1 VQRDI
6 KKLCGGFLD
15 VKPSKV
21 DITQMRKLLH
31 TPKDG
36 LIIPESLDFY
46 KELLDENQYLRK
58 FINGFD

>member
-1 VQRDI
+1 
-6 KKLCGGFLD
+6 